1 MLAQQQAD
9 CKRMM
14 FPEDAIMR
22 IYLATKK
29 NRSGL
34 SITNQN
40 DEVVEEAEE
49 KQDHMTDD
57 NFQFRSG

>member
-1 MLAQQQAD
+1 
-9 CKRMM
+9 MM